1 MALGFRQAL
10 AAVVSLCGGIILA
23 RLLSPSQFGLYAVFV
38 FALSVLGIFGDVGLG
53 ASLIRNVTEPS
64 THEYRVVFT
73 AQQLLLAICVVAL
86 FFAAPLIAEAYH
98 LPPDDAWLFRLV
110 ALSLVPASLQVIPSI
125 RLERDLR
132 FERLAAVEV
141 SQTVVYYATAV
152 ILVVLGLGVWGLAV
166 AIIVRSTVGALLV
179 NLASPWPIG
188 FAWDPELVRRHMGF
202 GLPYQASSWVS
213 LAKDSMNPVLV
224 GLLLG
229 AAQVGYLNWALALA
243 AYPVLALMML
253 QRLYLPTF
261 SKMQQHPDELGPLVA
276 MVVRGTNSIVAPL
289 AVLCLVLVVPITT
302 IVFGDKW
309 LPAIPFFYFLWTA
322 NLFVATATPL
332 YGLLNAL
339 GRSRTAL
346 GFALLWMTTTWA
358 FGLPL
363 IAAFG
368 AIGFAAGNALVQLTN
383 FLLIRVARRAV
394 PFHLVSAVVPPWAI
408 ASGTGALV
416 AIFAYIVPI
425 TNVIVLGAVGLAGLA
440 IYATATAKLYPADAR
455 AAWALIR
462 EKR

>member
-1 MALGFRQAL
+1 MALGFRQIL
-10 AAVVSLCGGIILA
+10 VAAISVVGGVALA
-23 RLLSPSQFGLYAVFV
+23 RLLTPAQFGLYAVFV
-38 FALSVLGIFGDVGLG
+38 FALSVLGTFGDVGLG
-53 ASLIRNVTEPS
+53 ASLVRSPSEPS
-64 THEYRVVFT
+64 TNEYRVVFT
-73 AQQLLLAICVVAL
+73 AQQGLLAIGILAL
-86 FFAAPLIAEAYH
+86 FLAAPLIAAAYR

-152 ILVVLGLGVWGLAV
+152 ILVVLGFGVWGLAV
-166 AIIVRSTVGALLV
+166 AIIARSTVGALLV

-188 FAWDPELVRRHMGF
+188 FSWDPELVRRHMGF

-253 QRLYLPTF
+253 QRLYLPAF

-276 MVVRGTNSIVAPL
+276 MVVRGTNTIVAPL
-289 AVLCLVLVVPITT
+289 AVLCLVLVIPITT

-346 GFALLWMTTTWA
+346 GFALLWMVSTWV

-368 AIGFAAGNALVQLTN
+368 PIGFAAGNALVQLTN
-383 FLLIRVARRAV
+383 FLLYMVARRAV
-394 PFHLVSAVVPPWAI
+394 PLSLLPAVLPPWAI
-408 ASGTGALV
+408 AFGVGLLV
-416 AIFAYIVPI
+416 AIYNYIVPI
-425 TNVIVLGAVGLAGLA
+425 ANVVVLGVVGLVGMAVYA
-440 IYATATAKLYPADAR
+440 AATAAIYPADAR
-455 AAWALIR
+455 KAWALIR
-462 EKR
+462 EKH